1 MSILPDIWYCGLHDY
16 NKALVQNNQF
26 VSQNRASYTDK
37 WLETDAC
44 HTCTYSCVNRNVFFN
59 SSLNISELHKNHMMK
74 SPKVIYKIARC
85 IFGGF
90 EYNV

>member
-37 WLETDAC
+37 WLET
-44 HTCTYSCVNRNVFFN
+44 
-59 SSLNISELHKNHMMK
+59 MMHATH
-74 SPKVIYKIARC
+74 VHI
-85 IFGGF
+85 
-90 EYNV
+90 VV